1 MISRTL
7 TATLLVLIPLTGC
20 LGEPAETPTLPAAS
34 EAALA
39 LDGTVYTDATA
50 EASCGQCQFDL
61 GSDAGELACDLAVRI
76 DGVALFVEGTGIDD
90 HGDSHGDDGF
100 CNAIREAKVSGKVA
114 GGRFV
119 SDAFALTDG

>member
-7 TATLLVLIPLTGC
+7 TTILLVLIPLSAC
-20 LGEPAETPTLPAAS
+20 LGEPAEKAPLPAAS

-39 LDGTVYTDATA
+39 LDGTVYTDTTV

-61 GSDAGELACDLAVRI
+61 GSEAGAAACDLAVRV

-90 HGDSHGDDGF
+90 HGDSHGADGF

-114 GGRFV
+114 AGRFV